1 MGGGSGVKVWNDCYP
16 AHQLACCWEGGGGGG
31 GGGGVLLLWVSLYA
45 LVFTT
50 PNLLAMLLHILI
62 ICN

>member
-31 GGGGVLLLWVSLYA
+31 PSLVGLSVCTCVYDPKSASYA
-45 LVFTT
+45 FTYT
-50 PNLLAMLLHILI
+50 NNM
-62 ICN
+62 